1 MTATDE
7 LRRMLDGR
15 GVEWTEPNNEARSHT
30 TYWTAG
36 FLRCAAVEFNDGM
49 VSIASSSDDLTPEQA
64 VEATLGRGTCR
75 VVRKPVSYSD
85 DWKESLEAAGVV
97 EVYTPTCSECGAYI
111 EPPSEFTAGWNYCP
125 NCGRR
130 IEGDA

>member
-7 LRRMLDGR
+7 LRRLLDER
-15 GVEWTEPNNEARSHT
+15 GVEWGAEESELDHVTTWNANGGQAMFYESKTTNPNLLQVN
-30 TYWTAG
+30 YY
-36 FLRCAAVEFNDGM
+36 
-49 VSIASSSDDLTPEQA
+49 DLTPEQA
-64 VEATLGRGTCR
+64 VEATLGMGTCR

-130 IEGDA
+130 IEVDA